1 MKKHTHQ
8 PLLEIK
14 DLTVTYIN
22 NSQPEK
28 SGKTILEDLNLII
41 NSGETHVIM
50 GPNGAGKST
59 LANVL
64 AKHPDYKIIN
74 GYIKYLGEDL
84 VNHTPEL
91 CAQQGMFLSFQNPVA
106 IPGVSNMQFLKTSL
120 NTIKKFKGEK
130 ALDAID
136 FLNLIKQKIKSLN
149 ITEEFLYRSINDDFS
164 GGEKKRNEILQLM
177 LLQPTLAIL
186 DEIDSGLDIDAL
198 KLIAN
203 SIKSVKTSHNAI
215 LLITHYQRIL
225 KYIQPDVVHILTNK
239 KISLS
244 GDHTLA
250 EKLEA
255 QGYSWL
261 HSPPV

>member
-1 MKKHTHQ
+1 MKKTTN

-14 DLTVTYIN
+14 DLSVTYTN
-22 NSQPEK
+22 NILPEQ
-28 SGKTILEDLNLII
+28 SGKLILENLNLII
-41 NSGETHVIM
+41 NAGETHVIM

-59 LANVL
+59 LANIL
-64 AKHPDYKIIN
+64 TKHPDYKIIN

-91 CAQQGMFLSFQNPVA
+91 CAQQGIFLSFQNPVA

-120 NTIKKFKGEK
+120 NAIKKFKKEK
-130 ALDAID
+130 TLDAID
-136 FLNLIKQKIKSLN
+136 FLNLVKQKIQILN
-149 ITEEFLYRSINDDFS
+149 IPEEFLYRAINDDFS
-164 GGEKKRNEILQLM
+164 GGEKKRNEILQLI
-177 LLQPTLAIL
+177 LLQPKLAIL

-198 KLIAN
+198 QIVAN
-203 SIKSVKTSHNAI
+203 GIKSAKTSHNAI

-225 KYIQPDVVHILTNK
+225 KYIEPDVVHILTNK
-239 KISLS
+239 KISMS

-255 QGYSWL
+255 QGYNWL
-261 HSPPV
+261 HSPSV